1 MPPSHHCHRSRV
13 RRSGAGRNRGIGAS
27 RNDTPALASNPQRD
41 RACRA
46 SHQGDTTKMQT
57 ATGDATPVA
66 QPDPWFR
73 TRSPEQAIHLCET
86 AYYPHRL
93 RLLGPSKSFGLTQ
106 RVTSVGPMTVGE
118 VTYETDVAMRFDEA
132 RASYH
137 VCVPLEGWLEGR
149 HRGQQVTSTPTLA
162 SVYRP
167 DAQIAVTRWP
177 AGSRHLAVKFDQVA
191 VARALEALVGR
202 RADFPIAFDAAL
214 PLKTS
219 AVQDWVR
226 LLLMVNRQRERP
238 DSLLR
243 HALVWDP
250 LLESLIHGFLL
261 VANHP
266 SRDALDPPAEPARP
280 AAVRDAMDI
289 IETCPQMPLTT
300 ATLAMQCHVSVRTLQ
315 EGFRR
320 HLGMSPMAYLRTV
333 RLRHAHRDPR
343 SANPTQV
350 TVASIA
356 HRWGFSHLGR
366 FAAAHKAMFS

>member
-1 MPPSHHCHRSRV
+1 
-13 RRSGAGRNRGIGAS
+13 
-27 RNDTPALASNPQRD
+27 
-41 RACRA
+41 
-46 SHQGDTTKMQT
+46 MQT
-57 ATGDATPVA
+57 ARGNAIPEA

-106 RVTSVGPMTVGE
+106 RVTSVGPLTVGE

-137 VCVPLEGWLEGR
+137 VCVPLEGRLEAR

-167 DAQIAVTRWP
+167 DAEIAITRWP
-177 AGSRHLAVKFDQVA
+177 AGSRHLAVKIDQVA
-191 VARALEALVGR
+191 VERALETLIGR
-202 RADFPIAFDAAL
+202 PVDSPIAFDAAL

-226 LLLMVNRQRERP
+226 LALMLNRQRERP
-238 DSLLR
+238 DSLFQ
-243 HALVWDP
+243 HPLVWDP

-261 VANHP
+261 VADHP
-266 SRDALDPPAEPARP
+266 YRVALDALAEPGRP
-280 AAVRDAMDI
+280 AVVRDAMDI
-289 IETCPQMPLTT
+289 IESCPQMPLTT
-300 ATLAMQCHVSVRTLQ
+300 ATLAMQCNISVRSLQ

-333 RLRHAHRDPR
+333 RLRHAHRDLR
-343 SANPTQV
+343 SANPSQV

-366 FAAAHKAMFS
+366 FAAAHKATFGETPLQALHSAN

>member
-1 MPPSHHCHRSRV
+1 
-13 RRSGAGRNRGIGAS
+13 
-27 RNDTPALASNPQRD
+27 
-41 RACRA
+41 
-46 SHQGDTTKMQT
+46 MQT
-57 ATGDATPVA
+57 ARSDATPQA
-66 QPDPWFR
+66 QADQWFR
-73 TRSPEQAIHLCET
+73 TRSPAQAIQLCET

-106 RVTSVGPMTVGE
+106 RVTSAGPVTVGE
-118 VTYETDVAMRFDEA
+118 VTYETDVAMRFDET

-137 VCVPLEGWLEGR
+137 VCVPLQGWLEAR
-149 HRGQQVTSTPTLA
+149 HRGQQVTSTRTLA

-167 DAQIAVTRWP
+167 DAEIVVTRWP
-177 AGSRHLAVKFDQVA
+177 AGSRHLAVKIDQVA
-191 VARALEALVGR
+191 VDRALETLVGR

-226 LLLMVNRQRERP
+226 LMLMVNRQRERP

-243 HALVWDP
+243 HPLVWNP

-261 VANHP
+261 VAHHP
-266 SRDALDPPAEPARP
+266 YRDALDTPAEPARP

-333 RLRHAHRDPR
+333 RLRHAHRDLR

-366 FAAAHKAMFS
+366 FAAAHRAMFGETPLQVLHSAH

>member
-1 MPPSHHCHRSRV
+1 MQTA
-13 RRSGAGRNRGIGAS
+13 RSGASPQAQRN
-27 RNDTPALASNPQRD
+27 Q
-41 RACRA
+41 
-46 SHQGDTTKMQT
+46 
-57 ATGDATPVA
+57 
-66 QPDPWFR
+66 WFR
-73 TRSPEQAIHLCET
+73 TRSPEQAIHLCEA

-118 VTYETDVAMRFDEA
+118 ITYETDVAMRFDEG

-137 VCVPLEGWLEGR
+137 VCVPLEGRLEAR

-167 DAQIAVTRWP
+167 DADIAMET
-177 AGSRHLAVKFDQVA
+177 
-191 VARALEALVGR
+191 LVGR

-226 LLLMVNRQRERP
+226 LLLMVSRQRERP

-243 HALVWDP
+243 HPLVWDP

-261 VANHP
+261 VADHP
-266 SRDALDPPAEPARP
+266 DRDALDAPAEPAGP
-280 AAVRDAMDI
+280 TAVRDAMGI

-300 ATLAMQCHVSVRTLQ
+300 ATLAMQCHISVRTLQ

-320 HLGMSPMAYLRTV
+320 HLGISPMAYLRTI
-333 RLRHAHRDPR
+333 RLRHAHRDLR
-343 SANPTQV
+343 TAYPTHV

-356 HRWGFSHLGR
+356 HRWGFTHLGR
-366 FAAAHKAMFS
+366 FAAAHKAMFGETPLQVLHSAR

>member
-1 MPPSHHCHRSRV
+1 
-13 RRSGAGRNRGIGAS
+13 
-27 RNDTPALASNPQRD
+27 
-41 RACRA
+41 
-46 SHQGDTTKMQT
+46 MQT
-57 ATGDATPVA
+57 ARSDATPQA
-66 QPDPWFR
+66 QADQWFR
-73 TRSPEQAIHLCET
+73 TRSPAQAIHLCET

-93 RLLGPSKSFGLTQ
+93 QLLGPSRSFGLTQ
-106 RVTSVGPMTVGE
+106 RVTRVGPVTVGE
-118 VTYETDVAMRFDEA
+118 VAYETDVAMRFDET

-137 VCVPLEGWLEGR
+137 VCVPLEGWLEAR

-167 DAQIAVTRWP
+167 DAEIEITRWP
-177 AGSRHLAVKFDQVA
+177 AGSRHLAVKIDQVA
-191 VARALEALVGR
+191 VDRALETLVGR

-243 HALVWDP
+243 HPLVWDP

-266 SRDALDPPAEPARP
+266 YRDALDTPAEPARP

-333 RLRHAHRDPR
+333 RLRHSHRDLR

-366 FAAAHKAMFS
+366 FAAAHRAMFGETPLQVLHSAH

>member
-1 MPPSHHCHRSRV
+1 ME
-13 RRSGAGRNRGIGAS
+13 
-27 RNDTPALASNPQRD
+27 
-41 RACRA
+41 
-46 SHQGDTTKMQT
+46 MQT
-57 ATGDATPVA
+57 ATSGPTSAA

-73 TRSPEQAIHLCET
+73 TRSPEQAIHLCEA

-106 RVTSVGPMTVGE
+106 RVISVGPLTVGE

-137 VCVPLEGWLEGR
+137 VCVPLEGRLEAR
-149 HRGQQVTSTPTLA
+149 HRGQHVTSTPTLA

-167 DAQIAVTRWP
+167 DAEIAVTRWP
-177 AGSRHLAVKFDQVA
+177 ARSRHLAVKIDQVA
-191 VARALEALVGR
+191 VDRALERLVGR
-202 RADFPIAFDAAL
+202 RVDSPIAFDAAL
-214 PLKTS
+214 PLTTS

-226 LLLMVNRQRERP
+226 LLLMVSRQRERP
-238 DSLLR
+238 DGLLR
-243 HALVWDP
+243 HPLVWDP
-250 LLESLIHGFLL
+250 LVESLIHGFLL
-261 VANHP
+261 VADHP
-266 SRDALDPPAEPARP
+266 HRDELDAPGEPARP

-300 ATLAMQCHVSVRTLQ
+300 ATLAMQCNISVRTLQ

-320 HLGMSPMAYLRTV
+320 HVGMSPMAYLRTV
-333 RLRHAHRDPR
+333 RLRHAHRDLR
-343 SANPTQV
+343 SGHPSHA

-366 FAAAHKAMFS
+366 FAAAHKAMFGQTPLHVLHSAH

>member
-1 MPPSHHCHRSRV
+1 MGDLAQV
-13 RRSGAGRNRGIGAS
+13 A
-27 RNDTPALASNPQRD
+27 AL
-41 RACRA
+41 
-46 SHQGDTTKMQT
+46 G
-57 ATGDATPVA
+57 
-66 QPDPWFR
+66 PWFR
-73 TRSPEQAIHLCET
+73 TRSPEQAIYLCET

-93 RLLGPSKSFGLTQ
+93 RLRGPSKSFGLSQ
-106 RVTSVGPMTVGE
+106 RVTSVGPIAVGE

-137 VCVPLEGWLEGR
+137 VCVPLQGWLEAR

-177 AGSRHLAVKFDQVA
+177 AGSRHLAVKIDQVA
-191 VARALEALVGR
+191 DDRALEALVGR
-202 RADFPIAFDAAL
+202 RAHFPIAFDARL

-243 HALVWDP
+243 HPLIWDP

-261 VANHP
+261 VADHP
-266 SRDALDPPAEPARP
+266 YRDALDAPAEPARP
-280 AAVRDAMDI
+280 AAVRDAMEN
-289 IETCPQMPLTT
+289 IETCAQMPLTT

-320 HLGMSPMAYLRTV
+320 HLGMSPMGYLRVV
-333 RLRHAHRDPR
+333 RLRRAHRDLR
-343 SANPTQV
+343 SAHPSHSS
-350 TVASIA
+350 VASIA
-356 HRWGFSHLGR
+356 HRWGFPHLGR
-366 FAAAHKAMFS
+366 FAAAHKTTFGETPRQALRAAR

>member
-1 MPPSHHCHRSRV
+1 
-13 RRSGAGRNRGIGAS
+13 
-27 RNDTPALASNPQRD
+27 
-41 RACRA
+41 
-46 SHQGDTTKMQT
+46 MQT
-57 ATGDATPVA
+57 AMSGATPEA
-66 QPDPWFR
+66 QADPWFR
-73 TRSPEQAIHLCET
+73 TRSPEQAIHLCEAT
-86 AYYPHRL
+86 YYPHRL

-106 RVTSVGPMTVGE
+106 RVTSVGPVTVGE
-118 VTYETDVAMRFDEA
+118 ITYETDVAMHFDEI

-137 VCVPLEGWLEGR
+137 VCVPLEGWLEAL

-167 DAQIAVTRWP
+167 DAEIEITRWP
-177 AGSRHLAVKFDQVA
+177 ASSRHLAVKLDQTA
-191 VARALEALVGR
+191 VDRALETLVGR
-202 RADFPIAFDAAL
+202 GTGLPIAFDSAL

-243 HALVWDP
+243 HPLVWDP

-261 VANHP
+261 VTDHP
-266 SRDALDPPAEPARP
+266 YRDALDAPAEPARP

-300 ATLAMQCHVSVRTLQ
+300 ATLAMQCHISVRTLQ

-320 HLGMSPMAYLRTV
+320 HVGMSPMAYLRTV
-333 RLRHAHRDPR
+333 RLRHAHRDLR
-343 SANPTQV
+343 SAHPAHV

-366 FAAAHKAMFS
+366 FAAAHKAMFGETPLQVLHSAH

>member
-1 MPPSHHCHRSRV
+1 
-13 RRSGAGRNRGIGAS
+13 
-27 RNDTPALASNPQRD
+27 
-41 RACRA
+41 
-46 SHQGDTTKMQT
+46 MQT
-57 ATGDATPVA
+57 AMSGATPEA
-66 QPDPWFR
+66 QTDPWFR
-73 TRSPEQAIHLCET
+73 TRSPEEAIYLCET

-106 RVTSVGPMTVGE
+106 RVTSVGPVTVGE
-118 VTYETDVAMRFDEA
+118 VAYGTDVALGFDEA

-137 VCVPLEGWLEGR
+137 VCVPLEGWLEAR

-167 DAQIAVTRWP
+167 DAEIVITRWP
-177 AGSRHLAVKFDQVA
+177 AGSRHLAVKIDQVA
-191 VARALEALVGR
+191 VDRALETLVGR
-202 RADFPIAFDAAL
+202 RRTDFPIAFDAAL
-214 PLKTS
+214 PLNTS

-226 LLLMVNRQRERP
+226 LMLMVNRQRERP

-243 HALVWDP
+243 HPLVWDP

-261 VANHP
+261 VADHP
-266 SRDALDPPAEPARP
+266 YRNALDTPAEPARP

-300 ATLAMQCHVSVRTLQ
+300 ATLAMQCHISVRTLQ

-320 HLGMSPMAYLRTV
+320 HVGMSPMAYLRTV
-333 RLRHAHRDPR
+333 RLRHAHRDLR
-343 SANPTQV
+343 SAYPAHV

-366 FAAAHKAMFS
+366 FAAAHKAMFGETPLQVLHSAH

>member
-1 MPPSHHCHRSRV
+1 
-13 RRSGAGRNRGIGAS
+13 
-27 RNDTPALASNPQRD
+27 
-41 RACRA
+41 
-46 SHQGDTTKMQT
+46 MQT
-57 ATGDATPVA
+57 ARSDTTPQA
-66 QPDPWFR
+66 QRDPWFR

-106 RVTSVGPMTVGE
+106 RVTSMGPMTVGE
-118 VTYETDVAMRFDEA
+118 ITYETDVALGFDET

-137 VCVPLEGWLEGR
+137 VCVPLEGRLETR

-167 DAQIAVTRWP
+167 DADIAVTRWP
-177 AGSRHLAVKFDQVA
+177 AGSRHLAVKIDQVA
-191 VARALEALVGR
+191 VDRALETLVGR
-202 RADFPIAFDAAL
+202 RADIPIAFDAAL

-226 LLLMVNRQRERP
+226 LLLMVNRQGERQ

-243 HALVWDP
+243 HPLVWDP

-261 VANHP
+261 VADHP
-266 SRDALDPPAEPARP
+266 YRDTLDAPAEPARP
-280 AAVRDAMDI
+280 AAVREAMDI
-289 IETCPQMPLTT
+289 IETSPQMPLTT

-333 RLRHAHRDPR
+333 RLRHAHRDLR
-343 SANPTQV
+343 SANPAHV

-356 HRWGFSHLGR
+356 RRWGFSHLGR
-366 FAAAHKAMFS
+366 FAAAHKSMFGETPLQVLHSAR

>member
-1 MPPSHHCHRSRV
+1 
-13 RRSGAGRNRGIGAS
+13 
-27 RNDTPALASNPQRD
+27 
-41 RACRA
+41 
-46 SHQGDTTKMQT
+46 MQT
-57 ATGDATPVA
+57 AMSDATPAA
-66 QPDPWFR
+66 QPDPWSR

-93 RLLGPSKSFGLTQ
+93 RLLGPSKSFGLSQ

-118 VTYETDVAMRFDEA
+118 VAYESDVAMRFDEA

-137 VCVPLEGWLEGR
+137 VCVPLEGRLETW

-162 SVYRP
+162 SIYRP
-167 DAQIAVTRWP
+167 DAEMVVTRWP
-177 AGSRHLAVKFDQVA
+177 AGSRHLAVKIDQVA
-191 VARALEALVGR
+191 VDRALETLVGHR
-202 RADFPIAFDAAL
+202 VDLPIAFDAAL
-214 PLKTS
+214 PVKTS

-238 DSLLR
+238 DGLLR
-243 HALVWDP
+243 HPLVWDP

-261 VANHP
+261 VAHHP
-266 SRDALDPPAEPARP
+266 YRDLLDAPAEPARP
-280 AAVRDAMDI
+280 TAVRDAMDI

-300 ATLAMQCHVSVRTLQ
+300 ATLAMRCHISVRTLQ

-333 RLRHAHRDPR
+333 RLRRAHRDLR
-343 SANPTQV
+343 SANPTHV

-366 FAAAHKAMFS
+366 FAAAHKAMFGETPLQVLHSAH

>member
-1 MPPSHHCHRSRV
+1 
-13 RRSGAGRNRGIGAS
+13 
-27 RNDTPALASNPQRD
+27 
-41 RACRA
+41 
-46 SHQGDTTKMQT
+46 MQT
-57 ATGDATPVA
+57 ARGNAIPEA
-66 QPDPWFR
+66 QPDSWFR
-73 TRSPEQAIHLCET
+73 TRSPEQAIYFCET

-106 RVTSVGPMTVGE
+106 RVTSVGPLTVGE

-137 VCVPLEGWLEGR
+137 VCVPLEGWLEAL
-149 HRGQQVTSTPTLA
+149 HRGQHVTSTPTLA

-177 AGSRHLAVKFDQVA
+177 AGSRHLAVKIDQVA
-191 VARALEALVGR
+191 VDRALEALVGR
-202 RADFPIAFDAAL
+202 RADFPIAFNAAL

-238 DSLLR
+238 GSLLQ
-243 HALVWDP
+243 HPLIWEP

-261 VANHP
+261 VADHP
-266 SRDALDPPAEPARP
+266 YRDALDARAEPARP
-280 AAVRDAMDI
+280 AAVRDAMEI
-289 IETCPQMPLTT
+289 IDTCPQMPLTT

-333 RLRHAHRDPR
+333 RLRHAHRDLR
-343 SANPTQV
+343 SANPSHV

-366 FAAAHKAMFS
+366 FAAAHKAMFSETPLQVLQSAY